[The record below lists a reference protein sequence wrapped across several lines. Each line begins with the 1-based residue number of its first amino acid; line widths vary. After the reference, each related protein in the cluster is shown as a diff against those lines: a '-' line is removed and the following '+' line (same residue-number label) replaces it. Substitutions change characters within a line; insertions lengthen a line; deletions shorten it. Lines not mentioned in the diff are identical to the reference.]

1 MSSAKPF
8 RQLNHYF
15 KDHTN
20 LAESITY
27 GKTYKYSLD
36 KSFIK
41 PYLNGDRL
49 IFQTPTLYIPYSPR
63 QVDSYNSGGGIGVG
77 TDNWLLEA
85 SLFNGE
91 HDPDVP
97 AFQTWIKGLEDI
109 IYKGLRKRS
118 NLGITRTGHVSL
130 LKNDEYRDCFKLAL
144 KLDPK
149 VTNFFMLE
157 SQGVIGSKLD
167 FKTELR
173 APCYAVFIIEVAS
186 IWIRKNNT
194 VLDTVTNT
202 TNNWGVSLVIHA
214 AQCLHSHIGIT
225 PLDSAS
231 IPFIPTTRLTGIPP
245 PPPFSLAG
253 EPTSKR
259 EKNSGVGLKLN
270 VSDNIPDYLQV
281 YLKMLKMGIP
291 RDAVKHKMAMAGLN
305 PAELDNPGSQLVTP
319 TSNNNST
326 NGPSKITANMLSG
339 VKLKKGESQPQ
350 NTHKPKIQRPAGA
363 FDISLDELLNIKSR
377 LKKAQ
382 DTGQDTY
389 SKIFKSLYV

>member
-15 KDHTN
+15 KDYNN
-20 LAESITY
+20 LTDSITY

-41 PYLNGDRL
+41 PYLSGDRF
-49 IFQTPTLYIPYSPR
+49 IFQTPALYLPYSPR

-91 HDPDVP
+91 HDPDIP
-97 AFQTWIKGLEDI
+97 AFQVWIKGLEDI

-118 NLGITRTGHVSL
+118 NLGITRGGHVSL

-144 KLDPK
+144 KLDSK

-167 FKTELR
+167 FRTGIKV
-173 APCYAVFIIEVAS
+173 PCYAVFIIEVAS

-202 TNNWGVSLVIHA
+202 TNSNNWGISLIVHA
-214 AQCLHSHIGIT
+214 GQCLHSHIGIT
-225 PLDSAS
+225 PLDPVS
-231 IPFIPTTRLTGIPP
+231 IPFIPNSNMSRLAGTGIPGPP
-245 PPPFSLAG
+245 PPPPMPPG
-253 EPTSKR
+253 EYNNIS
-259 EKNSGVGLKLN
+259 V
-270 VSDNIPDYLQV
+270 IPDHLQG
-281 YLKMLKMGIP
+281 YLKMLKLGIP
-291 RDAVKHKMAMAGLN
+291 RDAVKQKMALAGHN
-305 PAELDNPGSQLVTP
+305 PAELDNPWNKPGPS
-319 TSNNNST
+319 SNNTSS
-326 NGPSKITANMLSG
+326 GPVKITANMLLG
-339 VKLKKGESQPQ
+339 VKLKKGDSQP
-350 NTHKPKIQRPAGA
+350 NTAKPKVQRPAGSFA
-363 FDISLDELLNIKSR
+363 INLDELLNIKSR

-382 DTGQDTY
+382 DSGQDTY
-389 SKIFKSLYV
+389 SKIFKALDV